1 MSGSNEVRTV
11 SRIGRRPVQI
21 PVGVKVTSFNGQL
34 TTEGPKG
41 TINRPLHHEV
51 VVNVEDGYVLVE
63 RLTPRKFHQA
73 LHGLW
78 RSLVANDVL
87 GVSEGYQR
95 TLELNGVGYRVQQSG
110 DGIVL
115 TVGLSHSVEVNPLP
129 GVTLVVEGNNRIHVS
144 GIDKQK
150 VGEMMARIR
159 RIRPPDPY
167 KGKGIRYA
175 GEVLRLKPGKAGR
188 RTA

>member
-1 MSGSNEVRTV
+1 MSGKIEVRTI
-11 SRIGRRPVQI
+11 SRIGRRPVEI
-21 PVGVKVTSFNGQL
+21 PVGVKVTASKGQL

-41 TINRPLHHEV
+41 TINRALHAGV
-51 VVNVEDGYVLVE
+51 VVNVKDGHVLVE

-87 GVSEGYQR
+87 GVSEGYRR
-95 TLELNGVGYRVQQSG
+95 TLELNGVGYRAQQSG

-115 TVGLSHSVEVNPLP
+115 TVGLSHSVEVKPLP
-129 GVTLVVEGNNRIHVS
+129 GVVLVVEGNDRIHVS

-150 VGEMMARIR
+150 VGEMVARIR
-159 RIRPPDPY
+159 RIRPPDAY

-175 GEVLRLKPGKAGR
+175 GEVVRLKPGKAGKR
-188 RTA
+188 AA